1 MFKRFHNLIARLRG
15 MLAKVRVPLD
25 MTDTFVFSGLCC
37 IGYGI
42 AQIYAPLAWIV
53 IGTALFWLG
62 VRR

>member
-1 MFKRFHNLIARLRG
+1 MIARLRG
-15 MLAKVRVPLD
+15 TLSKVRVPLD
-25 MTDTFVFSGLCC
+25 MTDAFVFSGLGC

-42 AQIYAPLAWIV
+42 GQIYAPLTWIT